1 LLKRNTSQKKK
12 KKSFY
17 DLVSEASTDVQEIDI
32 FQLKHLIDREYN
44 FHLIDIREDNEL
56 NSGKIKNAL
65 HIGRGILDREIE
77 SHISDRSDEI
87 VLYCAGGVRSIL
99 GAKTLQDMGYQKV
112 FSLRGGISDWINSGF
127 DLNE

>member
-1 LLKRNTSQKKK
+1 M

-17 DLVSEASTDVQEIDI
+17 DLVSEASTAVQEIDI
-32 FQLKHLIDREYN
+32 FQLKHLIDSEYN

>member
-1 LLKRNTSQKKK
+1 M

-32 FQLKHLIDREYN
+32 FQLKQLIDSEYN